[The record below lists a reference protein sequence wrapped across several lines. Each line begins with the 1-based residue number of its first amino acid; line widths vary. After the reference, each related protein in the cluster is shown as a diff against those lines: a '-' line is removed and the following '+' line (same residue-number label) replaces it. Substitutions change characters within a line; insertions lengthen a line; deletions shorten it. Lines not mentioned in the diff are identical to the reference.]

1 MKTDIKTD
9 MKKKARVAVGMAN
22 LLQDDLNYLRADV
35 DDFDVICLEESIRD
49 TKSTLQMITDHIIEI
64 EYMLYLVNSKQSY

>member
-9 MKKKARVAVGMAN
+9 MKKKARVAAGMGN

-49 TKSTLQMITDHIIEI
+49 TKSTLQMITDHITEI
-64 EYMLYLVNSKQSY
+64 EYMLYLVNSKQPY

>member
-49 TKSTLQMITDHIIEI
+49 TKSTLQMITDHITEI